1 MKLYEAVKQV
11 ITQFGEQTVV
21 ESRLVNLLSDFLA
34 FEDYPAVQHILKE
47 FVAGGYSQQLLD
59 CCLNKLGNDYLL
71 CIDKIET
78 DFVQN
83 KRFKKDLSSYAIE
96 CLLYGLGKV
105 DKVNEPFSNGYNPFA
120 NESSDILDT
129 LNQQLADLKKQYIDY
144 LDRLAILPKD
154 PITEPA
160 GYYSANSLNVLYG
173 IELKIRVIASDLGL
187 NEPSWGLTQRKQ
199 KIAEFEKIK
208 ADAVNKAIDK
218 KKKEYEAQ
226 IDSLVAQYSK
236 YVKDNEDVPL
246 NDGSSTLHFVGDEII
261 KLYKELNIDYSSD
274 NYWNIKEDDFTQKK
288 LKVREQVAEKRKKEY
303 IDSFDSIV
311 RDYRDYIKKQKQIPQ
326 NDGFSKLKTVG
337 EKLFSLYTKL
347 GLALPDNFFDD
358 YQKKFIEEKE
368 KAIEPLIKDLENTY
382 SEEIK
387 DVISQYKS
395 ALFANNAVPEQ
406 YGQDKL
412 VHIEKRIRTV
422 YEKAGINYPQIEFI
436 RKSLDS
442 LEVQKKTLIA
452 QLVEKLKKQY
462 LHVLQEGITIPSNFY
477 FKRSGYYNKKTTALL
492 DQHASTIKQLCDAAN
507 IKEDGFCEREKENLL
522 AQHEVDSKTMRNQII
537 WKLVVPV
544 IIASFITFYGLNY
557 ASSTGEIA
565 EFDKNMS
572 TASSLLGNGDIT
584 GAMNSYMIA
593 RDSYDGS
600 YRPTSYRGEAGEKIE
615 ETFKILTQ
623 KCNDLIEQRDLI
635 GAKKLV
641 ESIPPKL
648 IEENADIA
656 SGIATIN
663 QDIVNTAS
671 HGVEE
676 LITNIASN
684 GGKLD
689 ESGKTY
695 LDQLLQLTPN
705 NYWLNFVKNKEK

>member
-1 MKLYEAVKQV
+1 
-11 ITQFGEQTVV
+11 
-21 ESRLVNLLSDFLA
+21 
-34 FEDYPAVQHILKE
+34 
-47 FVAGGYSQQLLD
+47 
-59 CCLNKLGNDYLL
+59 
-71 CIDKIET
+71 
-78 DFVQN
+78 
-83 KRFKKDLSSYAIE
+83 
-96 CLLYGLGKV
+96 
-105 DKVNEPFSNGYNPFA
+105 
-120 NESSDILDT
+120 
-129 LNQQLADLKKQYIDY
+129 
-144 LDRLAILPKD
+144 
-154 PITEPA
+154 
-160 GYYSANSLNVLYG
+160 
-173 IELKIRVIASDLGL
+173 
-187 NEPSWGLTQRKQ
+187 
-199 KIAEFEKIK
+199 
-208 ADAVNKAIDK
+208 
-218 KKKEYEAQ
+218 
-226 IDSLVAQYSK
+226 
-236 YVKDNEDVPL
+236 
-246 NDGSSTLHFVGDEII
+246 
-261 KLYKELNIDYSSD
+261 
-274 NYWNIKEDDFTQKK
+274 
-288 LKVREQVAEKRKKEY
+288 
-303 IDSFDSIV
+303 
-311 RDYRDYIKKQKQIPQ
+311 
-326 NDGFSKLKTVG
+326 
-337 EKLFSLYTKL
+337 
-347 GLALPDNFFDD
+347 
-358 YQKKFIEEKE
+358 
-368 KAIEPLIKDLENTY
+368 
-382 SEEIK
+382 
-387 DVISQYKS
+387 
-395 ALFANNAVPEQ
+395 
-406 YGQDKL
+406 
-412 VHIEKRIRTV
+412 
-422 YEKAGINYPQIEFI
+422 
-436 RKSLDS
+436 

-544 IIASFITFYGLNY
+544 IIASFITFHGLNY